1 MVAEDGARRAKA
13 YEFTKIVE
21 EAAKRWRSR
30 KDEVKTN
37 REAFARGLSPD
48 SEERLLKTRE
58 RRLERAARA
67 AVTQDPQA
75 GVTLMRAADLGKERI
90 LLDIND
96 MVSVEFFER
105 GIEAAMSV
113 GRVDVG
119 GSVGTGFLVGNNI
132 LLTNHH
138 VLSTSEDAMLATLE
152 LDAEENRFGAPKRS
166 QAFRLAP
173 QTFWATSEDLDFSFV
188 AVEPT
193 SIEGTPLS
201 AYGWHPLIAGEGKIR
216 VGEGVS
222 IIQHPG
228 GQVKMVAVHNARLI
242 QLRNDVE
249 DEAFCFYTCDTER
262 GSSGSP
268 VFNSNWEVIALH
280 HSAVPETD
288 DKGKVLLR
296 SEPEADPQTKA
307 ATRAS
312 PRKTVTVEEALGR
325 HSDVAWVANEGIRV
339 SRLVA
344 AFKKIEMLE
353 PSFDRVRSEL
363 LSAWSRA
370 DVLKAS
376 RPQATDMS
384 EAASGNDGSALEAA
398 HHAASGYATFEIPIT
413 LSVRV
418 GYPRRTL
425 R

>member
-1 MVAEDGARRAKA
+1 MVAEDGERRTKA
-13 YEFTKIVE
+13 GEFTKIVE

-30 KDEVKTN
+30 KDEVETN

-48 SEERLLKTRE
+48 SDERLLKTRE
-58 RRLERAARA
+58 RRLGRAARA
-67 AVTQDPQA
+67 AMTQDPQA
-75 GVTLMRAADLGKERI
+75 GIALLRAADLGKERI
-90 LLDIND
+90 LNDIND

-119 GSVGTGFLVGNNI
+119 GSSGTGFLVGNNI

-138 VLSTSEDAMLATLE
+138 VLPTAEDATLATLE
-152 LDAEENRFGAPKRS
+152 LDAEENRFGAPKRP
-166 QAFRLAP
+166 QAFRFAP
-173 QTFWATSEDLDFSFV
+173 QDFWATSKELDFSFV

-193 SIEGTPLS
+193 SIEGTPLA

-242 QLRNDVE
+242 QLRNGVE

-268 VFNSNWEVIALH
+268 VLNSNWEVIALH

-288 DKGKVLLR
+288 DKRRVLLK
-296 SEPEADPQTKA
+296 SAPEADDQTKA
-307 ATRAS
+307 AARAS
-312 PRKTVTVEEALGR
+312 PRKTATVEEALER
-325 HSDVAWVANEGIRV
+325 ASDVTWVANEGIRV

-344 AFKKIEMLE
+344 AFKKIEM
-353 PSFDRVRSEL
+353 PDPAFDRVRSEL

-376 RPQATDMS
+376 RPQATAMP
-384 EAASGNDGSALEAA
+384 EVAPGNDGSALEAA
-398 HHAASGYATFEIPIT
+398 HHAASGYATLEIPIT

-418 GYPRRTL
+418 GYPRRTP